1 MCHYW
6 ITKYTI
12 CGCICDDIYQ
22 LCPYRE
28 YCFGTVLTQTEYEE
42 DLCWQCRD
50 DANERTR
57 WVQLVREMETPAA
70 EVLADTGLLVQF
82 EGEKEGKVEK
92 GAEKGAEA
100 QKENGGR
107 EGKGERNRRPKLVTS
122 DVSRVCDPEVIKRG
136 RGRVRRACFDEM
148 E

>member
-6 ITKYTI
+6 TTKYTL

-42 DLCWQCRD
+42 DLCWECRET
-50 DANERTR
+50 AEKRSR
-57 WVQLVREMETPAA
+57 WIELVREMEAM
-70 EVLADTGLLVQF
+70 EDMQF
-82 EGEKEGKVEK
+82 EEEKDRE
-92 GAEKGAEA
+92 AEKGAEG
-100 QKENGGR
+100 QERNEGG
-107 EGKGERNRRPKLVTS
+107 EGKGKRIRCPKLVTF

-136 RGRVRRACFDEM
+136 RERVRRACFDET